1 MNDVVFVIGFVGM
14 GKIYIVVVLV
24 VKVFKNWMVKKIIF
38 IRLAVEVGES
48 LGFFLVILRKRL
60 IFILGFFMMFWM
72 ICFLLKSCSSL
83 WLIGLLKLCFWYLC
97 VGVYWIMYLLFWMR
111 CRIVW
116 WFSLR
121 CFWFVWAC

>member
-48 LGFFLVILRKRL
+48 LGFFFGDFKEKVDFYFRL
-60 IFILGFFMMFWM
+60 FYDVLDDMFFVE
-72 ICFLLKSCSSL
+72 
-83 WLIGLLKLCFWYLC
+83 KL
-97 VGVYWIMYLLFWMR
+97 
-111 CRIVW
+111 
-116 WFSLR
+116 
-121 CFWFVWAC
+121 